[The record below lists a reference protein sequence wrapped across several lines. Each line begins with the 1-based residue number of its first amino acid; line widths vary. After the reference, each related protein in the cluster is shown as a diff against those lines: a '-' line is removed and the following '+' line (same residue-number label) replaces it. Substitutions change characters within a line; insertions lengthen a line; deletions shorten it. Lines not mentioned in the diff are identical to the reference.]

1 MKSRPLGYKSAAQPT
16 VIQLAL
22 LPPAGAMLNLA
33 ALAERGEADAMV
45 EANAKSAPM
54 VVKEKRVMVMRA
66 RI

>member
-1 MKSRPLGYKSAAQPT
+1 M
-16 VIQLAL
+16 
-22 LPPAGAMLNLA
+22 A